1 MDYNWPRLAIPTYKR
16 SESISSKTLKYLKSV
31 AYPKDLIYLFVIAE
45 EEQLY
50 KDRVSSDLYGHIV
63 IGPVGLCAMRNRI
76 SDFFDEGEII
86 IQMDDDVKGI
96 KSPASFSDIFQ
107 ILYKGLTDKDAPCG
121 LAGVLP
127 NDDTRR
133 FKNSQTMHLAHI
145 LGSFFMCRNHKDI
158 KITHT
163 EKEDMERSILYYKRY
178 GRVLRY
184 QNAGVSTSYKGGTGG
199 LQSQGRSERCASE
212 IESLK
217 VRFPNLVSEV
227 EKVKGRD
234 LILNWRVSEARSSNE
249 QEVGG
254 GTGRA
259 SRIKDG
265 ILNLISRYP
274 QYCQIVK
281 KKSGEIDVV
290 LKWRQ
295 SVRPV

>member
-1 MDYNWPRLAIPTYKR
+1 MIRVAIPTYKR
-16 SESISSKTLKYLKSV
+16 SDSIASKTLKYLKSV
-31 AYPKDLIYLFVIAE
+31 NYPANLIYLFVVAE
-45 EEQLY
+45 EEHLY
-50 KDRVSSDLYGHIV
+50 KGLPADLYGHIV

-76 SDFFDEGEII
+76 TDFFDEGEII
-86 IQMDDDVKGI
+86 MQFDDDVSGI
-96 KSPASFSDIFQ
+96 KSTLSFSEIFQ

-127 NDDTRR
+127 NNDTRR

-184 QNAGVSTSYKGGTGG
+184 QNAGVSTNYKGGTGG

-234 LILNWRVSEARSSNE
+234 LILNWRVSDASAEARSSNE

>member
-1 MDYNWPRLAIPTYKR
+1 MIRVAIPTYKR
-16 SESISSKTLKYLKSV
+16 SDSIASKTLKYLKQV
-31 AYPKDLIYLFVIAE
+31 GYPANLIYLFVVAE

-50 KDRVSSDLYGHIV
+50 KTIPADLYGQIV

-76 SDFFDEGEII
+76 TDFFDEDEII
-86 IQMDDDVKGI
+86 IQMDDDVRGI
-96 KSPASFSDIFQ
+96 KSTLPFSEIFH
-107 ILYKGLTDKDAPCG
+107 ILYKGLTDPTTPCG

-133 FKNSQTMHLAHI
+133 FKNSQTMHLSHI
-145 LGSFFMCRNHKDI
+145 LGSFFMHRNHKDI

-184 QNAGVSTSYKGGTGG
+184 QNAGVSTNYKGGTGG

-234 LILNWRVSEARSSNE
+234 LILNWRSSNE
-249 QEVGG
+249 QEEGG
-254 GTGRA
+254 GGV
-259 SRIKDG
+259 
-265 ILNLISRYP
+265 
-274 QYCQIVK
+274 QI
-281 KKSGEIDVV
+281 EH
-290 LKWRQ
+290 RE
-295 SVRPV
+295 

>member
-1 MDYNWPRLAIPTYKR
+1 MIRVAIPTYKR
-16 SESISSKTLKYLKSV
+16 SDSIASKTLKFLKSV
-31 AYPKDLIYLFVIAE
+31 AYPKDLIYLFVVAE

-50 KDRVSSDLYGHIV
+50 KALPADLYGHIV

-76 SDFFDEGEII
+76 TDYFNEGEII

-96 KSPASFSDIFQ
+96 KSTLPFSDIFH
-107 ILYKGLTDKDAPCG
+107 ILYKGLTDKDVPCG

-163 EKEDMERSILYYKRY
+163 EKEDMERSILYYQRY
-178 GRVLRY
+178 GRVLRF

-234 LILNWRVSEARSSNE
+234 LILNWRSSNE

-254 GTGRA
+254 GGYR
-259 SRIKDG
+259 
-265 ILNLISRYP
+265 
-274 QYCQIVK
+274 
-281 KKSGEIDVV
+281 
-290 LKWRQ
+290 
-295 SVRPV
+295 